1 MMRKSTKEKR
11 KEAAREKSEE
21 FVFKKSKASEESGAF
36 INQAVRR
43 LLVKVTDEY
52 ITQGERNS
60 EVRSTGGGISFT
72 ELGEN
77 CIVKAVW
84 RFTL

>member
-11 KEAAREKSEE
+11 KEEAREKSEE
-21 FVFKKSKASEESGAF
+21 FVFKKSKASEEAGAF
-36 INQAVRR
+36 VHQAVRR
-43 LLVKVTDEY
+43 LLVKVPAEH
-52 ITQGERNS
+52 ITQGERPS

-77 CIVKAVW
+77 CTVKAVR